1 MFARL
6 APEDSS
12 TNESTALD
20 IKEIVELIGDN
31 IPVEYTKDIEVKEE
45 LDEFVEVAGERFTD
59 LGSRSLVTEADLP
72 LSRGEQSDVLTA
84 VEVTCP
90 SLQTFE
96 ASALYCGPLLV
107 FASRGHS
114 KERN

>member
-20 IKEIVELIGDN
+20 NKEKVELNGD

-72 LSRGEQSDVLTA
+72 LSRGEHSDGG
-84 VEVTCP
+84 
-90 SLQTFE
+90 SIFWQ
-96 ASALYCGPLLV
+96 LLV
-107 FASRGHS
+107 
-114 KERN
+114 